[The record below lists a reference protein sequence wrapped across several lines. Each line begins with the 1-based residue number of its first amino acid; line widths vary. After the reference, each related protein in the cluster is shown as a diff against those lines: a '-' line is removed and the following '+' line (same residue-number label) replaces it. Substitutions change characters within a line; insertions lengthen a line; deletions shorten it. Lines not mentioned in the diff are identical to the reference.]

1 MSVTT
6 FQAIVCNLLAEERM
20 LSGESYVAGGVPLS
34 VYSKSKR
41 LSKDLDIFHDT
52 AEALDRSWKKD
63 ISLLEAAGCSAEFLR
78 NTPSIV
84 EAIVSRGDE
93 KLRIQWVRDS
103 AYRFFPLLKHP
114 VFGLTA
120 HPFDLATNKVLA
132 LGGRMEVRDWV
143 DTISAS
149 DNIQQLG
156 FLVYAACGKDPG
168 YSPSS
173 LLAEAGRSAKYSLAE
188 YDTLEFEGG
197 KPDFQ
202 LLLKKW
208 KEILRIAVE
217 IVEVLP
223 PEEAGK
229 CVLGKDRFLYT
240 YDTIGGLRRSLDS
253 KLLRFRG
260 GCIGGVLPD
269 IFEIRRGNNISGN
282 MVGNKI

>member
-1 MSVTT
+1 
-6 FQAIVCNLLAEERM
+6 VCNLLAEERKR
-20 LSGESYVAGGVPLS
+20 SGESYIAGGVPLS
-34 VYSKSKR
+34 VYSDSKR

-63 ISLLEAAGCSAEFLR
+63 VSLLQAAGCNIVFLR
-78 NTPSIV
+78 NAPSIV
-84 EAIVSRGDE
+84 EAIVSRGDDR
-93 KLRIQWVRDS
+93 LRIQWVRDS
-103 AYRFFPLLKHP
+103 AYRFFHLQKHP

-156 FLVYAACGKDPG
+156 FLVYSACGKDPG

-188 YDTLEFEGG
+188 YDTLEFDGER
-197 KPDFQ
+197 PDFQ
-202 LLLKKW
+202 ALLRKW
-208 KEILRIAVE
+208 KDILCVAAE
-217 IVEVLP
+217 IVEALP

-229 CVLGKDRFLYT
+229 CVLRRDGLLYT
-240 YDTIGGLRRSLDS
+240 YDTVKGLRRNIDS
-253 KLLRFRG
+253 KLLHFRG
-260 GCIGGVLPD
+260 GSIGGVLPSV
-269 IFEIRRGNNISGN
+269 FEIRQRNIVSENEG
-282 MVGNKI
+282 GIRI